1 MKWLQLT
8 SLHSHLHIN
17 TSTITQPVLAFTI
30 FCQSEYNAASVKILQ
45 NVLDPLWS
53 KICRVPALIPI
64 QVKVENLNGEKKK
77 TRNRKTQESLPHLN
91 KHFIVFL

>member
-64 QVKVENLNGEKKK
+64 QVKVENLNGEKK
-77 TRNRKTQESLPHLN
+77 RQETE
-91 KHFIVFL
+91 KHKKACRI